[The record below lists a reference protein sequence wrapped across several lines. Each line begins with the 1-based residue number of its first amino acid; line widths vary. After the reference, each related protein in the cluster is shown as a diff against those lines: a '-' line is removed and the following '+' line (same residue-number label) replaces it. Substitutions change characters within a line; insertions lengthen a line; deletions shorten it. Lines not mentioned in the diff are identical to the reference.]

1 MKVFENLDSQLRRNL
16 LTLFTAGLL
25 FWSSLAALLPTLPLY
40 MEDVGATKQQ
50 IGLVLGSFAIGMLL
64 FRSVF
69 GRLAD
74 RRGRK
79 IVLLIGMLVNAIAPL
94 GYIVVQSIPG
104 LMAVRAFHG
113 LSIAAFTTGYLAL
126 VADLAPEKNRGE
138 IIGYMSLVTPIGT
151 AIGPALGGYLQA
163 ASGYTL
169 LFLLSSG
176 LAVVGLLCLIPIINP
191 PIHKFHQADSHDAK
205 FWQLLFSP
213 RVRVLATI
221 MLLIGLAFGTLHT
234 FVPLYIKAAQVN
246 LNSGLFYTV
255 GALASFIVRFF
266 IGKASDRYGRGLFIT
281 LSLIVYAFSMII
293 LWKASSANVFL
304 IAGTLEGAGA
314 GILMPMISTV
324 VADRALPQERGRV
337 FSICI
342 MGLDI
347 GIAIAGPV
355 LGSVAEQVG
364 YRNMFGFCA
373 GLTILA
379 LLIFLTQC
387 NKNLPGS
394 LRFALGRGKDVY
406 AVNQS

>member
-1 MKVFENLDSQLRRNL
+1 MKVFEILESQLGGNL
-16 LTLFTAGLL
+16 LALFTAGLL
-25 FWSSLAALLPTLPLY
+25 FWSSLGALLPTLPLY

-64 FRSVF
+64 FRSLF

-74 RRGRK
+74 QRGRK
-79 IVLLIGMLVNAIAPL
+79 IVLLTGMLVNAIAPL
-94 GYIVVQSIPG
+94 GYIAVQSIPG

-113 LSIAAFTTGYLAL
+113 ISIAAFTTGYLAL

-138 IIGYMSLVTPIGT
+138 IMGNMSLVTPIGV

-163 ASGYTL
+163 TSGYTL
-169 LFLLSSG
+169 LFLLAAG
-176 LAVVGLLCLIPIINP
+176 LPGIGLLCLVPIVNP
-191 PIHKFHQADSHDAK
+191 PIHKHQQAESNDGK

-234 FVPLYIKAAQVN
+234 FVPLFIKAARVN

-281 LSLIVYAFSMII
+281 LSLVIYALSMII
-293 LWKASSANVFL
+293 LWKASSANAFL
-304 IAGTLEGAGA
+304 IAGTLEGAGS

-324 VADRALPQERGRV
+324 VADRALPQERGRI

-342 MGLDI
+342 MGLDV

-379 LLIFLTQC
+379 LLIFLTQS

-394 LRFALGRGKDVY
+394 LRFALGREKDAY
-406 AVNQS
+406 SLHQS